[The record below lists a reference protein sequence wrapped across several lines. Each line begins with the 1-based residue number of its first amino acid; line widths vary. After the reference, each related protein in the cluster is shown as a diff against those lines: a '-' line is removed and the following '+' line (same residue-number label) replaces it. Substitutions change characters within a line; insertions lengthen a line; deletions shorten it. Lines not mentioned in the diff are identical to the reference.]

1 MGVNVNEG
9 DAAFQK
15 YYVLVASND
24 ELVLAACQSDG
35 STGWY
40 YVFKK
45 KAK

>member
-24 ELVLAACQSDG
+24 ELVSSSLSPDG